1 MQNIYKYLKY
11 AIGGEKRTEREHDI
25 KVFKKSE
32 ELALK
37 YGIEYDPRIFVPDDL
52 EAADSVF
59 EAGIELLHS
68 VGIFCRSTQRVIN
81 IDEEDILKALNTTNP
96 LEIGRLKEKVIVAN
110 RYPMVSIPPIIIG
123 GPMGGSVSEKMFIY
137 TNLSAAMEN
146 VVQGIYSGAMKQFCG
161 EYIQPKSPLEMLAVL
176 KAARNERLATK
187 IAGRE
192 GLALM
197 GPSTPTLP
205 TSYLLLSS
213 GELYSSAD
221 PQEVYMDDLKIDYE
235 TLSKCIFHQEH
246 GNHYIS
252 GQVPVFGGPC
262 IGTPEG
268 LAIVDVAETLQSKVL
283 AHSSIHASG
292 AVHVDSGSSSTK
304 EVMWASNLSSLAI
317 SRNMNY
323 YTARYYWNTAG
334 ICTEMM
340 FYETAAQAIGDTV
353 CGRDILLGPVG
364 ARGGVPDHSS
374 GLESRFMGEISQM
387 ATHLTLS
394 EANKLVAKI
403 YAKYADRL
411 KSPPQGKPFEKCY
424 NIRSEYD
431 MEPTEEYLALYRK
444 ISYDILGDFP
454 GEPV

>member
-37 YGIEYDPRIFVPDDL
+37 YGIEYDPRIFIPDDL
-52 EAADSVF
+52 EMADAVF

-68 VGIFCRSTQRVIN
+68 IGIFCRSTQRVID

-96 LEIGRLKEKVIVAN
+96 LEIGRLKEKVVVPQ
-110 RYPMVSIPPIIIG
+110 RYPMVSFPPVIIG
-123 GPMGGSVSEKMFIY
+123 GPMGGSVSEENFLYI
-137 TNLSAAMEN
+137 NLSSVQEN
-146 VVQGIYSGAMKQFCG
+146 VVQGIYSGAMKQFGG
-161 EYIQPKSPLEMLAVL
+161 EYIHPKSPLEMLAVL

-197 GPSTPTLP
+197 GPSTPTLT
-205 TSYLLLSS
+205 TSSLLVSS
-213 GELYSSAD
+213 DELYSSAD
-221 PQEVYMDDLKIDYE
+221 PQEVYMDDLKVDYE
-235 TLSKCIFHQEH
+235 TLSKCIYHQEH

-262 IGTPEG
+262 IGSPEG
-268 LAIVDVAETLQSKVL
+268 LAIIDVAETLQSKVL

-292 AVHVDSGSSSTK
+292 AVHADTGSSSAK
-304 EVMWASNLSSLAI
+304 EIMWASNLSSLAV

-323 YTARYYWNTAG
+323 YTARYYWNAAG
-334 ICTEMM
+334 ICTDMM

-353 CGRDILLGPVG
+353 CGRNMLLGPSGRLGSVS
-364 ARGGVPDHSS
+364 DHSS
-374 GLESRFMGEISQM
+374 GLESRFMGEMAQM

-394 EANKLVAKI
+394 EANTLVAKI
-403 YAKYADRL
+403 YSKYADRL
-411 KSPPQGKPFEKCY
+411 KNPPEGKPFEKCY

-431 MEPTEEYLALYRK
+431 MEPTEEYLTLYRK
-444 ISYDILGDFP
+444 ISYEIMGDIP

>member
-1 MQNIYKYLKY
+1 MQNMYKYLKS
-11 AIGGEKRTEREHDI
+11 AIEGESKTEKQHDLN
-25 KVFKKSE
+25 VFKKSE

-37 YGIEYDPRIFVPDDL
+37 YGIKYDGKSFVPDDL
-52 EAADSVF
+52 ELADATF

-68 VGIFCRSTQRVIN
+68 VGVYCKSTERVIQ
-81 IDEEDILKALNTTNP
+81 IDEEDILKSLNVINP
-96 LEIGRLKEKVIVAN
+96 LEIGRLKEKVTVTH
-110 RYPMVSIPPIIIG
+110 RYPLSPIPPIIIG
-123 GPMGGSVSEKMFIY
+123 GPMGGSVSEENFLYI
-137 TNLSAAMEN
+137 NLSAVLEN

-161 EYIQPKSPLEMLAVL
+161 EYIRPKSPLEMLAVL

-187 IAGRE
+187 IGGRE

-205 TSYLLLSS
+205 TSYLLVSS
-213 GELYSSAD
+213 DELYSSYD
-221 PQEVYMDDLKIDYE
+221 PQEVYMDDLKVDYE

-262 IGTPEG
+262 IGSAEG
-268 LAIVDVAETLQSKVL
+268 LAIIDVAETLQSKVL

-292 AVHVDSGSSSTK
+292 SSHATTGSSSAK
-304 EVMWASNLSSLAI
+304 EILWASNLSSLAI
-317 SRNMNY
+317 SRNMDY
-323 YTARYYWNTAG
+323 YTARYYWNAAG
-334 ICTEMM
+334 ISTDMM

-387 ATHLTLS
+387 ATHLSLS
-394 EANKLVAKI
+394 EANRLVEKI
-403 YAKYADRL
+403 YSKYEKRL
-411 KSPPQGKPFEKCY
+411 TNPPEGKPFDKCY
-424 NIRSEYD
+424 RIKSEYD
-431 MEPTEEYLALYRK
+431 LEPTEEYTSIYRK
-444 ISYDILGDFP
+444 VSYEIMGNFP
-454 GEPV
+454 GEAF

>member
-25 KVFKKSE
+25 MVFKKSE

-37 YGIEYDPRIFVPDDL
+37 YGIEYDPKVFVPDDL
-52 EAADSVF
+52 EMGDAVF

-96 LEIGRLKEKVIVAN
+96 LEIGRLKEKVVVPH
-110 RYPMVSIPPIIIG
+110 RYPMISFPPVIIG
-123 GPMGGSVSEKMFIY
+123 GPTGGSVSEQNFLYI
-137 TNLSAAMEN
+137 NLSSVQEN
-146 VVQGIYSGAMKQFCG
+146 VVQGIYSGAMNQFGG
-161 EYIQPKSPLEMLAVL
+161 EYIQPRSPLEMLAVL
-176 KAARNERLATK
+176 KASRNERLATK
-187 IAGRE
+187 IGGRE

-197 GPSTPTLP
+197 GPSTSTLT
-205 TSYLLLSS
+205 TSSLLVSS
-213 GELYSSAD
+213 DELYSTCD
-221 PQEVYMDDLKIDYE
+221 PQEVYMDDLKVDYE
-235 TLSKCIFHQEH
+235 TLSKCIYHQEH
-246 GNHYIS
+246 GNHYIT

-262 IGTPEG
+262 IGSPEG
-268 LAIVDVAETLQSKVL
+268 LAIMDVAETLQSKVL
-283 AHSSIHASG
+283 AHSSIHACG
-292 AVHVDSGSSSTK
+292 AVHANTGSSSAK
-304 EVMWASNLSSLAI
+304 EIMWASNLASLGI

-334 ICTEMM
+334 ICTDMM

-353 CGRDILLGPVG
+353 CGRNMLLGPSG
-364 ARGGVPDHSS
+364 RRGSAPDHSS
-374 GLESRFMGEISQM
+374 GLESRFMGEM
-387 ATHLTLS
+387 AQLATQLNLT
-394 EANKLVAKI
+394 EANNLVSKI
-403 YAKYADRL
+403 YSKYANRL
-411 KSPPQGKPFEKCY
+411 NNPPEGKPFEKCY

-444 ISYDILGDFP
+444 ISYEIMGDMP

>member
-37 YGIEYDPRIFVPDDL
+37 YEIKYDPRVFVPDDL

-96 LEIGRLKEKVIVAN
+96 LEIGRLKEKVIVPN
-110 RYPMVSIPPIIIG
+110 RYPMASFPPVVIG
-123 GPMGGSVSEKMFIY
+123 GPMGGSISEDNFLYI
-137 TNLSAAMEN
+137 NLSSAQEN
-146 VVQGIYSGAMKQFCG
+146 VVQGIYSGAMKQFGG

-176 KAARNERLATK
+176 KASRNERLATK

-197 GPSTPTLP
+197 GPSTSTLT
-205 TSYLLLSS
+205 TSSLLVSS
-213 GELYSSAD
+213 DELYSSAD
-221 PQEVYMDDLKIDYE
+221 PQEVYMDDLKVDYE
-235 TLSKCIFHQEH
+235 TLSKCIYHQEH

-262 IGTPEG
+262 IGSPEG
-268 LAIVDVAETLQSKVL
+268 LAIIDVAETLQSKVL

-292 AVHVDSGSSSTK
+292 AVHSETGSSSAK
-304 EVMWASNLSSLAI
+304 EILWASNMSSLAL

-323 YTARYYWNTAG
+323 YTARYYWNCAG
-334 ICTEMM
+334 ICTDMM
-340 FYETAAQAIGDTV
+340 FYETAAQTIGDTV
-353 CGRDILLGPVG
+353 CGRNILLGPAG
-364 ARGGVPDHSS
+364 RLGSVPDHSS
-374 GLESRFMGEISQM
+374 GLESRFMGEIAQM

-411 KSPPQGKPFEKCY
+411 KTPPQGKSFEKCY

-431 MEPTEEYLALYRK
+431 MEPTEEYLALYRR

>member
-1 MQNIYKYLKY
+1 MQNMYKYLKS
-11 AIGGEKRTEREHDI
+11 AIEGERKTEKQHDLE
-25 KVFKKSE
+25 VFKLSE

-37 YGIEYDPRIFVPDDL
+37 YDIEYDGESFVPNDL
-52 EAADSVF
+52 VMADATF

-68 VGIFCRSTQRVIN
+68 VGIYCRSTERVIK
-81 IDEEDILKALNTTNP
+81 IDEEDILKSLNVINP
-96 LEIGRLKEKVIVAN
+96 LEIGRLKEKVSIPH
-110 RYPMVSIPPIIIG
+110 RYPLVSIPPIIIG

-387 ATHLTLS
+387 ATHLSLE
-394 EANKLVAKI
+394 EADKLVSKI
-403 YAKYADRL
+403 YSKYEDKL
-411 KSPPQGKPFEKCY
+411 NDPPEGKPFDKCY
-424 NIRSEYD
+424 TIKSEYD
-431 MEPTEEYLALYRK
+431 LEPSEEYNSLYRK
-444 ISYDILGDFP
+444 VSYEILGDFP